1 MILPVLCIFSR
12 DAALVLV
19 DVLLTLLGCLGGPR
33 GRCSQASVIIE
44 DRILLSV
51 SLKVVGK
58 LGRDRAVVFL
68 GVPGFLDSL
77 GVARLGS
84 NLSTGVL
91 TRSDLRLV
99 MVPALSCS
107 VIIKVSFS
115 GSASASILSSA
126 SLEAPEVS
134 EVVELALSVF
144 LVSFCSA
151 DVKPFFSG
159 SASILSSAS
168 LEAPEASEAA
178 ELNLSSSVAPGR
190 FSG

>member
-33 GRCSQASVIIE
+33 GRCSQASVIME
-44 DRILLSV
+44 DRILLPV

-68 GVPGFLDSL
+68 GVLGFLDSL
-77 GVARLGS
+77 GVSRLGS

-91 TRSDLRLV
+91 TRSDLLLV
-99 MVPALSCS
+99 TVPVSSCS
-107 VIIKVSFS
+107 VIIKFFS
-115 GSASASILSSA
+115 GSASILSSA

-134 EVVELALSVF
+134 EVVKLNLSV
-144 LVSFCSA
+144 CST
-151 DVKPFFSG
+151 DVNPFFSG
-159 SASILSSAS
+159 SASILSSVS
-168 LEAPEASEAA
+168 LEALEASEAA
-178 ELNLSSSVAPGR
+178 ELNLSSSVAPGG

>member
-33 GRCSQASVIIE
+33 GRCSKASVIIE
-44 DRILLSV
+44 DRILLPV
-51 SLKVVGK
+51 YLKVVGK

-68 GVPGFLDSL
+68 GVLGFLDSL
-77 GVARLGS
+77 GVAGLGS

-115 GSASASILSSA
+115 GSGG
-126 SLEAPEVS
+126 
-134 EVVELALSVF
+134 
-144 LVSFCSA
+144 
-151 DVKPFFSG
+151 SG
-159 SASILSSAS
+159 
-168 LEAPEASEAA
+168 
-178 ELNLSSSVAPGR
+178 GFR
-190 FSG
+190 GC